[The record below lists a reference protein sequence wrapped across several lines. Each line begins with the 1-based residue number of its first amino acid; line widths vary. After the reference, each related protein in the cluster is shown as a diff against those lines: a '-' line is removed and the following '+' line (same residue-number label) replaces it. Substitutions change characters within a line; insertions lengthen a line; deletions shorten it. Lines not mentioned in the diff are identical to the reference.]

1 MTSGTGPARVPAR
14 ITRTG
19 EYWVI
24 IPEHGGHVVVL
35 NDTGR
40 TTLELCDGS
49 RSPSGIAKVIAAAT
63 GADPTRVSGDVRD
76 FLKRIEQA
84 GLLKSG

>member
-24 IPEHGGHVVVL
+24 IPETGGDVVVL

-40 TTLELCDGS
+40 TAFELCDGS
-49 RSPSGIAKVIAAAT
+49 RSPGGIAEVIVAAT
-63 GADPTRVSGDVRD
+63 GADPTRVSGDIQE
-76 FLKRIEQA
+76 FLKRMEEA
-84 GLLKSG
+84 GLLE